1 MGELIVLNTS
11 NDGKEEKTAGGVQVL
26 NSADLAFLI
35 SSSETSAGVSVSI
48 SSAIRMATVW
58 ACVRLLAESIAQ
70 LPCHVYVKNRDGSKS
85 RVTDTALA
93 ELLSFSPNGWMTP
106 FEYTEFMITSLAMR
120 GNHYAFKSLNSKSE
134 VLELIPFQP
143 GSVRAERR
151 KLSDIRYH
159 ITIDGSPQTFSQ
171 DEITHVRG
179 LTFDGFMGVSP
190 VTHHRETIGLAMAA
204 GQYGARLF
212 KNGARPSGVITMPNE
227 ISDNAYERLLK
238 SWNEKYGGANIGKT
252 AILEQG
258 GDFKTISMSNE
269 DAQYLEVRQFQ
280 RTEICSI
287 YRIPP
292 HMIGDLTKSSFSN
305 ITQQSLEFV
314 KYTILPWC
322 RRVEMAMHRDLMT
335 PAERKRGM
343 FVEYVVDGLER
354 ADIRTRYE
362 AYKTGVNGG
371 WLSPNEVRKK
381 ENMNPRPGGDI
392 YLAPLNMVDSS
403 QGMPK
408 PEKRLIKAAEF
419 KGVESREAL
428 RLKFKDRFNK
438 IAALVVKAETG
449 MVRTII
455 ESQKSVPENIQE
467 QLDDIYSQF
476 PARIESSFRALV
488 REYGVAV
495 RKAALSEAESDNA
508 VDPNVLGDF
517 LDQVLEALAV
527 RHVASSIGQL
537 AALIRDTD
545 PEQLLDVLEQRL
557 IEWEE
562 TRPGKIAE
570 REVVQQESSVSRFV
584 WAAVGITRL
593 QWVRRGSE
601 SCPFCKDLD
610 GKIVGIEA
618 PFVEHGNYQPEGY
631 QNSPWKIRGPKL
643 HGPIHRGCRCV
654 IVPVRD

>member
-1 MGELIVLNTS
+1 MGELIVLNKSVRTE
-11 NDGKEEKTAGGVQVL
+11 NEKSAGGGQIL
-26 NSADLAFLI
+26 NSADLAALL
-35 SSSETSAGVSVSI
+35 SGSETSAGVSVSI

-106 FEYTEFMITSLAMR
+106 FEYTEFMITALAMR
-120 GNHYAFKSLNSKSE
+120 GNHYAFKSRTGKGE
-134 VLELIPFQP
+134 VVELIPFQT

-151 KLSDIRYH
+151 KLTDIRYH
-159 ITIDGSPQTFSQ
+159 VTIDGAPETFSKE
-171 DEITHVRG
+171 EITHVRG
-179 LTFDGFMGVSP
+179 LTFDGFMGISP
-190 VTHHRETIGLAMAA
+190 ITHHRETLGLAMAA
-204 GQYGARLF
+204 GTYGGRLF
-212 KNGARPSGVITMPNE
+212 KNGARPSGILAMPGVMKKE
-227 ISDNAYERLLK
+227 SREQFKEDWQEA
-238 SWNEKYGGANIGKT
+238 YGGENIGKV
-252 AILEQG
+252 AILEG
-258 GDFKTISMSNE
+258 GADYKTVSMSNE

-408 PEKRLIKAAEF
+408 PEKRLIKFVQF
-419 KGVESREAL
+419 KGVEFREAL

-438 IAALVVKAETG
+438 IAALVVKAEAG

-455 ESQKSVPENIQE
+455 ESQKAVPENLQE
-467 QLDDIYSQF
+467 QLDEIYSQF

-495 RKAALSEAESDNA
+495 RKAALSEAESDA
-508 VDPNVLGDF
+508 TVDANILGNF

-537 AALIRDTD
+537 AALVRETD
-545 PEQLLDVLEQRL
+545 PEQLLEVLEQRL
-557 IEWEE
+557 TEWED

-601 SCPFCKDLD
+601 SCPFCRDLD

-618 PFVEHGNYQPEGY
+618 PFVEQGNYQPEGY
-631 QNSPWKIRGPKL
+631 QDSHWKIRGPKL
-643 HGPIHRGCRCV
+643 HAPIHRGCRCV
-654 IVPVRD
+654 IIPVRD

>member
-1 MGELIVLNTS
+1 MGELIVLNK
-11 NDGKEEKTAGGVQVL
+11 DGGKRVAKAAGGVRVL
-26 NSADLAFLI
+26 NSAELGALLTGGDI
-35 SSSETSAGVSVSI
+35 SAGVTVSI

-85 RVTDTALA
+85 RVNDTALA
-93 ELLSFSPNGWMTP
+93 ELLSFSPNSWMTP

-120 GNHYAFKSLNSKSE
+120 GNHYAFTSKTGKGE
-134 VLELIPFQP
+134 VVELIPFQP
-143 GSVRAERR
+143 GSVRADRK

-159 ITIDGSPQTFSQ
+159 VTIDGEPQTFSTE
-171 DEITHVRG
+171 EITHVRG
-179 LTFDGFMGVSP
+179 LTFDGFNGVSP
-190 VTHHRETIGLAMAA
+190 ITHHRETIGLAMAA
-204 GQYGARLF
+204 GNYGGRLF
-212 KNGARPSGVITMPNE
+212 KNGARPSGVLTLPGVLE
-227 ISDNAYERLLK
+227 DKAYYRFKEN
-238 SWNEKYGGANIGKT
+238 WQDTYGGENVGKT
-252 AILEQG
+252 AVLEG
-258 GDFKTISMSNE
+258 GADYKTISMSNE

-322 RRVEMAMHRDLMT
+322 RRIEMAMHRDLMT
-335 PAERKRGM
+335 PADRKRGM
-343 FVEYVVDGLER
+343 YVEYVVDGLER

-381 ENMNPRPGGDI
+381 ENLDPRPGGDI

-408 PEKRLIKAAEF
+408 PEKRRIKAAQF

-428 RLKFKDRFNK
+428 RVKFKDRFNK

-455 ESQKSVPENIQE
+455 DSQKAVPANLQE
-467 QLDDIYSQF
+467 QLDEIYSQF
-476 PARIESSFRALV
+476 PARIESSFKALV
-488 REYGVAV
+488 REYGAAV
-495 RKAALSEAESDNA
+495 RKAALSEAESEA
-508 VDPNVLGDF
+508 TVDANVLSAF
-517 LDQVLEALAV
+517 LDRVLEALAV
-527 RHVASSIGQL
+527 RHVAASSGQL

-545 PEQLLDVLEQRL
+545 PEQLLEVIEQRL
-557 IEWEE
+557 TEWEE
-562 TRPGKIAE
+562 TRPAKIAE

-584 WAAVGITRL
+584 WAAIGITKL
-593 QWVRRGSE
+593 QWVRRGSA
-601 SCPFCKDLD
+601 SCPFCRELD
-610 GKIVGIEA
+610 GKVVGIEL
-618 PFVEHGNYQPEGY
+618 PFVEHGDYQPEGY
-631 QNSPWKIRGPKL
+631 QNSPWKIRGPKM
-643 HGPIHRGCRCV
+643 HAPIHQGCRCV
-654 IVPVRD
+654 IVPVRE